1 MASRTSRRARTTMN
15 NNRPLQ
21 SLEELL
27 IESFDLKALRERSG
41 LPHPLS
47 KFASDGAIKDG
58 PCADA
63 ILTFMHDLTLREPES
78 AQRKNAVWFLL
89 KSDKAFFFA
98 CFEAGVDGRNCEAT
112 CCGVR
117 TLQSS
122 RRNLRSAVRCD
133 AVPTLTPSGLFY

>member
-1 MASRTSRRARTTMN
+1 MS
-15 NNRPLQ
+15 NRPLQ

-27 IESFDLKALRERSG
+27 IKSFDLKSFRERSG

-89 KSDKAFFFA
+89 KVTKRFSSRALRR
-98 CFEAGVDGRNCEAT
+98 ESMRRNCEAT

-117 TLQSS
+117 
-122 RRNLRSAVRCD
+122 
-133 AVPTLTPSGLFY
+133 

>member
-1 MASRTSRRARTTMN
+1 MLN
-15 NNRPLQ
+15 NHLQ

-89 KSDKAFFFA
+89 KSDKAFFLA
-98 CFEAGVDGRNCEAT
+98 CIEAGVDAMKLLSYLLWCHDST
-112 CCGVR
+112 FD
-117 TLQSS
+117 SS
-122 RRNLRSAVRCD
+122 CS
-133 AVPTLTPSGLFY
+133 P